1 MVRRDASMETL
12 TRDLSQKLRG
22 IRDAKGAGPE
32 EQLRAA
38 YEAAVEESLGRL
50 PEERADR
57 VAAAVKAEFVD
68 EARGR
73 ETRLREL
80 EAEGERREEQV
91 RALEAERDRLVAEN
105 KALRAKAE
113 AAASAEAPPA
123 PAAALSSAAPSSGAP
138 DGDLDKIR
146 SGMKMIAEGKEIT
159 AHSVGL
165 SESDTRFLQ
174 LCRELLRFALDY
186 EMGVNI
192 LKAEFAIGPAHGMDT
207 QMIRGLKQEIRERF
221 NACLDNKPGSLEALK
236 KSLADNAKFVVLL
249 NGAYSTALAEGSR
262 RLLDEIEPG
271 SILEKHKRM
280 LGYDHEKSW
289 QELERLHGDLAQL
302 GKSEL
307 WERFYYEPFRA
318 KLDAQKA

>member
-50 PEERADR
+50 PEDRADR

-68 EARGR
+68 EARSR

-80 EAEGERREEQV
+80 EAEGERRDEQV
-91 RALEAERDRLVAEN
+91 RALEAERDRLVEEN

-113 AAASAEAPPA
+113 AAAP
-123 PAAALSSAAPSSGAP
+123 SSAAPSSPAP
-138 DGDLDKIR
+138 DGDGRDLDKIR